1 MIRRPPRSTLFPY
14 TTLFRSRRIADSGDV
29 ALIEGRAEDGVR
41 PDAAARLAGVA
52 LGAGIAVG
60 AGRADGRRGG
70 GAGGARRMADPCNMT
85 LIEGGADDGIRP
97 DAGAL
102 LAGVPLGASI
112 AVGAGAAVRL
122 VRVGARAARRIADSG
137 DVALV
142 ERRADDGVRPDAAA
156 RLAGVGLGTGI
167 AVGAG

>member
-60 AGRADGRRGG
+60 AGRSEELTSDLQS
-70 GAGGARRMADPCNMT
+70 P
-85 LIEGGADDGIRP
+85 GIIVC
-97 DAGAL
+97 GL
-102 LAGVPLGASI
+102 
-112 AVGAGAAVRL
+112 RL
-122 VRVGARAARRIADSG
+122 VKLNECS
-137 DVALV
+137 
-142 ERRADDGVRPDAAA
+142 ADDGVCPTAHPC
-156 RLAGVGLGTGI
+156 V
-167 AVGAG
+167 